1 MATEAKSE
9 NRLYDHISPCK
20 EKVITV
26 VKIAVT
32 RFNSE
37 WLHGY
42 FLLTGLSKMDFF
54 VSDSPDNHVCVSPG
68 HQALVQIQ
76 RNTFPIMKIAKR
88 YFIILWLISEIVIA
102 TSLIDSVL

>member
-1 MATEAKSE
+1 MATGAKSE

-32 RFNSE
+32 RLNSE

-54 VSDSPDNHVCVSPG
+54 VSDSPDNHVLYFAWSSKACTNSEKHFSNNENSETLLHYPV
-68 HQALVQIQ
+68 VDI
-76 RNTFPIMKIAKR
+76 RDCYR
-88 YFIILWLISEIVIA
+88 YFA
-102 TSLIDSVL
+102 N